1 MTLLATQVHTLLDV
15 ATRQDPNGRA
25 AAIAELL
32 TLSNDV
38 LQDMNWK
45 EGNLTTGE
53 RTTVRTGLPSVAF
66 RQLNAGVP
74 KSKSTVAQVD
84 EGAAELVGQ
93 SQVDRSLAVLSGDPA
108 AYRMSEAAPFFEAM
122 NQTMATTLFYG
133 NAKASPKEFTGLAA
147 RYNSLSTSS
156 FTSPQIIDAGGTGN
170 TNRSI
175 WLVVW
180 GPNTVTGIYPKN
192 TKAGLMHMDTT
203 SNKEAASDG
212 YPIGSYATDANSNN
226 YLVYRDHFQW
236 NCGLAI
242 KDYRYIIRI
251 ANIDRTTLT
260 KSGST
265 GADIQDLMM
274 QALENVQSTS
284 MPGTRA
290 VFYAPRLISSYLR
303 RQMVSQKNAFLSWS
317 EIGGKR
323 VTMFDD
329 VALRRTD
336 ALNVDEARVV

>member
-1 MTLLATQVHTLLDV
+1 MTLLATQVHTLVDV
-15 ATRQDPNGRA
+15 ASRQDPNGQA
-25 AAIAELL
+25 ATIAELL
-32 TLSNDV
+32 AQSNSV
-38 LQDMNWK
+38 LADMNWK

-66 RQLNAGVP
+66 RQINAGVP

-93 SQVDRSLAVLSGDPA
+93 SQVDRSLAILSGDPA
-108 AYRMSEAAPFFEAM
+108 AYRMSEASPFFEAM

-133 NAKASPKEFTGLAA
+133 NAKASPKEFTGLAP
-147 RYNSLSTSS
+147 RFNSFSG
-156 FTSPQIIDAGGTGN
+156 FTGPQIVDAGGTGN

-175 WLVVW
+175 WLIVW
-180 GPNTVTGIYPKN
+180 GANTVTGIYPKN

-203 SNKEAASDG
+203 SNKEAATDG
-212 YPIGSYATDANSNN
+212 FPIGSYATDANGNN

-236 NCGLAI
+236 NCGLAV

-251 ANIDRTTLT
+251 CNIDRTTLT
-260 KSGST
+260 KTGSS

-274 QALENVQSTS
+274 QALENVQATD

-290 VFYAPRLISSYLR
+290 VFYAPRIISSYLR